1 MIQNFEEFVNEN
13 IWQGE
18 FAEMLNESKNYTIP
32 TFGTLDDIK
41 KFLIDN
47 GIVKQEYDHY
57 MTYFYKQYK
66 GNHVYMSLGCA
77 SNDTNHAI
85 PEGEK
90 TYHAEIYISAD
101 NKKPSFFNKI
111 RLEDGRLGK
120 EYLIFDFTDGEL
132 RIDKSTVDA
141 WFGKLMPHT
150 SGNSDTVVN
159 CFNAYLQELAMDGG
173 NEWKLLYNK
182 TNF

>member
-18 FAEMLNESKNYTIP
+18 FATMLNESKNYTIP

-47 GIVKQEYDHY
+47 GIVKQEYERY

-66 GNHVYMSLGCA
+66 GNHVYMSLGC
-77 SNDTNHAI
+77 TNYAT
-85 PEGEK
+85 EDGRK

-101 NKKPSFFNKI
+101 NKKPSILNKV
-111 RLEDGRLGK
+111 RNEWGKLGK
-120 EYLIFDFTDGEL
+120 DYLVFNITDGEL
-132 RIDKSTVDA
+132 IIDKSTVDT

-182 TNF
+182 TDF